1 MQYSVMVSRSGA
13 RLYYTPST
21 TSQNWVWQRNKLS
34 KTVFRFGIDFAVFV
48 TRGKQGGHQLT
59 QFEEEWSS
67 GSERVWDAEPQMQ
80 D

>member
-1 MQYSVMVSRSGA
+1 MSVS
-13 RLYYTPST
+13 
-21 TSQNWVWQRNKLS
+21 
-34 KTVFRFGIDFAVFV
+34 RFGIGFAVFV
-48 TRGKQGGHQLT
+48 TRGKQGVHQLT